1 MEVANREQATN
12 PTPVVLCITD
22 IAEERSRIAG
32 LFDGVGVLV
41 MASDTDS
48 ASRFLRQLN
57 STSVSQASKEPDGLP
72 RPDVVHVGDLRLD
85 VTHHEATW
93 HGESLSLT
101 PHEFKVLGCLARRP
115 GRIWT
120 YQQLYDHAWD
130 GPYFP
135 GPAAVQSVVKRLR
148 AKLREAGLP
157 LHIMTARGVGF
168 RLAEGGDLHLVP
180 AGLASSSS

>member
-1 MEVANREQATN
+1 MEAANREQATG
-12 PTPVVLCITD
+12 PVVVCITG
-22 IAEERSRIAG
+22 IAEERGRIAQ

-48 ASRFLRQLN
+48 ASRFLSRLR
-57 STSVSQASKEPDGLP
+57 SAPVEPEVED
-72 RPDVVHVGDLRLD
+72 RPGRMPDDDVVLIGGLRLD
-85 VTHHEATW
+85 LTHHEATW
-93 HGESLSLT
+93 HGRPLPLT

-120 YQQLYDHAWD
+120 YQQLYDHAWS

-148 AKLREAGLP
+148 GKLREAGLP
-157 LHIMTARGVGF
+157 LHIVTARGLGF
-168 RLAEGGDLHLVP
+168 RLAESGDLHLVRTAP
-180 AGLASSSS
+180 LPSGA